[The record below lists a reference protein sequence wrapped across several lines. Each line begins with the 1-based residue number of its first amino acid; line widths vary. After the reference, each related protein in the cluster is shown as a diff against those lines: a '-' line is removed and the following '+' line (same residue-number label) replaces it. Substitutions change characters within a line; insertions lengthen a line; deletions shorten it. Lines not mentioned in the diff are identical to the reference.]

1 MDKIIIKNID
11 NSKFKDLQCALFE
24 HNCYWKY
31 SEQNYRTYELCSNE
45 YICVE
50 KNIISLITKNEI
62 YKYYDEYIIF
72 NNINSFLRNIKL
84 KKIYE

>member
-11 NSKFKDLQCALFE
+11 NSKFKELQQFLF
-24 HNCYWKY
+24 NNDCYWKY